1 MNIDFKGFNFK
12 LIIAIL
18 ISCIGLLIFIPI
30 INMRQPKILTNEVS
44 LIFDTS
50 QEGWLFISPQGNEL
64 GEEVNIEG
72 EPFTIN
78 NLMNYVDDMFSCLN
92 NFTFT
97 DDYVILTTYT
107 TSSILIALRDDLLC
121 SYSINNMW
129 DNDFNFGGIYDFRG
143 IVVLE
148 QDQILEPIYTPIYI
162 S

>member
-78 NLMNYVDDMFSCLN
+78 NLMNYEADMFSYLD
-92 NFTFT
+92 NFTYAE
-97 DDYVILTTYT
+97 DYVILTTST
-107 TSSILIALRDDLLC
+107 TSFIQVTLGDDLL
-121 SYSINNMW
+121 SSDLYT
-129 DNDFNFGGIYDFRG
+129 DFNFGGIYDFRG

-148 QDQILEPIYTPIYI
+148 QDQVLEPIYTPIYI